1 MKSVSLNAFNA
12 FDEIHASI
20 PMKFYITTTKLEFRE
35 FAIDSNTYHDDFK
48 ILALCHI
55 PEISDG

>member
-1 MKSVSLNAFNA
+1 MKSVSLNA

-20 PMKFYITTTKLEFRE
+20 PRSFTKQPQKKKLEYRGV
-35 FAIDSNTYHDDFK
+35 AIDSNIDCDDAQ

-55 PEISDG
+55 HKISDE

>member
-1 MKSVSLNAFNA
+1 MKSVSLNT

-20 PMKFYITTTKLEFRE
+20 LMKFHKTTTKLEFRGV
-35 FAIDSNTYHDDFK
+35 AIDSNMDCDDAQ

-55 PEISDG
+55 HEISDG

>member
-1 MKSVSLNAFNA
+1 MNKKCQLNT

-20 PMKFYITTTKLEFRE
+20 PMKFHKTTTKLEFRGV
-35 FAIDSNTYHDDFK
+35 AIDSNIDRDDAQ

-55 PEISDG
+55 HEISDG